1 MGWAQGAQRSVLP
14 AKLALVPQRLQ
25 DPKGCQDRLQYGNK
39 GDQSP
44 YPIAVLTASD
54 PHLPGEIGDSSAE
67 TNWHRKMS
75 QSLSWLWAECLFLR
89 LPCVMTLV
97 LK

>member
-1 MGWAQGAQRSVLP
+1 MGSGHREVSSLP
-14 AKLALVPQRLQ
+14 NLPLCWTPGVARTGSSMETKEF
-25 DPKGCQDRLQYGNK
+25 
-39 GDQSP
+39 SP
-44 YPIAVLTASD
+44 HPVAVLTVSD
-54 PHLPGEIGDSSAE
+54 PHPPGETGDGSAE

-75 QSLSWLWAECLFLR
+75 QSLAWLWAECLFLR